1 MQPPRPERRRM
12 RRPLHVI
19 AYGVHVLTAMG
30 AAFGFLALKAAIDG
44 DIALCFWWLAAALA
58 VDAADGP
65 LARRLN
71 VKETAS
77 RYDGQTLDL
86 VVDFITYVLV
96 PAAALLR
103 PEVLGGTAGLAAGL
117 AIMLG
122 SALYFADTRMKT
134 ADWWFQGFPA
144 CWNVVVFYIA
154 AFKPAAPLALT
165 VVALFC
171 AAMFLP
177 IVFVHPFRVRRFR
190 LVTIAALV
198 IWSAAALS
206 ALVQGLSPDGV
217 TKAALLA
224 TAAYFLGL
232 GAWRRKAPG

>member
-1 MQPPRPERRRM
+1 MPDSPPPRRF
-12 RRPLHVI
+12 RRPIHVI

-44 DIALCFWWLAAALA
+44 DIPLCFWWLAAALA

-86 VVDFITYVLV
+86 VVDFVTYVLV

-154 AFKPAAPLALT
+154 IFKPAVP
-165 VVALFC
+165 VALAIVAALA

-190 LVTIAALV
+190 MATMAVLSL
-198 IWSAAALS
+198 WCAAALS
-206 ALVQGLSPDGV
+206 ALLQGLAPDGV
-217 TKAALLA
+217 TKFVLLA
-224 TAAYFLGL
+224 GAAYFLGL
-232 GAWRRKAPG
+232 GAWRRKGQA